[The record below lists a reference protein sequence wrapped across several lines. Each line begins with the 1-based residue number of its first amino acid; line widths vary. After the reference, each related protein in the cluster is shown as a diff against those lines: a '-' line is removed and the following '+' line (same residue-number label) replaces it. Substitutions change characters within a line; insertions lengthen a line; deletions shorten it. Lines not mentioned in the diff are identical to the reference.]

1 MSCNKTEHGRE
12 DGVVVL
18 KCYRQTP
25 YENQLTLPSG
35 SSSPATE
42 ASSAPVTPAIPSA
55 HVSTASSAANIPLE
69 ASSSATNIPLEASS
83 SATNI
88 PLEASSSATNIPL
101 EASSSA
107 TNIPLE
113 ASSSATNT
121 PPEVTSSPSNI
132 SPELASFSP
141 NISSEVASSSPNT
154 SPCVASST
162 VKIPPYVAS
171 SASNTPPEVVSAV
184 TNIHPYVASFPAN
197 TPPEVVS
204 AVTNIHPYVASFPAN
219 TPPEVATPPA
229 ADDLPPLPR
238 VQDEGY
244 AWLVAG
250 MVFSVNLVTAGY
262 VKSFGILYIL
272 VLDYFPDISGAAAGW
287 VVGLLVGCRGLLS
300 PVMGALTVAV
310 GPRVCVLAGTL
321 LAAGGL
327 LLAVPAFS
335 IFYMAFTLGGLVGTG
350 LCMSETPGFL
360 TVTDYFQ
367 EKRALANGLRAAGN
381 PMGGIL
387 FPPLVVFLHHHFG
400 LRGTFMMLAG
410 IMLQMLVF
418 GLLMR
423 PFELHKTIIYEK
435 YKRQIKKKIQ
445 RGDVDNT
452 EATAARLKVLE
463 SGSKKK
469 PLDFTVFKNP
479 AYVMYLVMGMF
490 ANAAMPNALFYS
502 PVYGK
507 SIGLSPYENS
517 IVASYV
523 SGCDF
528 CIRLL
533 CGWIT
538 NMNLFKTRYAFIAG
552 YVNKLA
558 CIYIACSCSTT
569 WCVVRYSAN
578 NALNKLCNS
587 SRQ

>member
-1 MSCNKTEHGRE
+1 MGTDYNISEVMGTDYNIRGVIET
-12 DGVVVL
+12 DYNNGVV
-18 KCYRQTP
+18 
-25 YENQLTLPSG
+25 G
-35 SSSPATE
+35 
-42 ASSAPVTPAIPSA
+42 
-55 HVSTASSAANIPLE
+55 H
-69 ASSSATNIPLEASS
+69 
-83 SATNI
+83 
-88 PLEASSSATNIPL
+88 
-101 EASSSA
+101 
-107 TNIPLE
+107 
-113 ASSSATNT
+113 
-121 PPEVTSSPSNI
+121 
-132 SPELASFSP
+132 ELHAG
-141 NISSEVASSSPNT
+141 
-154 SPCVASST
+154 
-162 VKIPPYVAS
+162 
-171 SASNTPPEVVSAV
+171 
-184 TNIHPYVASFPAN
+184 
-197 TPPEVVS
+197 
-204 AVTNIHPYVASFPAN
+204 
-219 TPPEVATPPA
+219 
-229 ADDLPPLPR
+229 R
-238 VQDEGY
+238 Y

-435 YKRQIKKKIQ
+435 YKRQIKKNLQ

-552 YVNKLA
+552 LMSGGAGCLLVPLCSRLWHLMAASTLHAFCMASFWTLISVLLA
-558 CIYIACSCSTT
+558 DQFGPDAMASTWGFFRMTQGVCSFFYPTIIGMLLDVSGGM
-569 WCVVRYSAN
+569 VVPYLVMGSMLLLAASVMMLQPLVARLPGSKIN
-578 NALNKLCNS
+578 LD
-587 SRQ
+587 